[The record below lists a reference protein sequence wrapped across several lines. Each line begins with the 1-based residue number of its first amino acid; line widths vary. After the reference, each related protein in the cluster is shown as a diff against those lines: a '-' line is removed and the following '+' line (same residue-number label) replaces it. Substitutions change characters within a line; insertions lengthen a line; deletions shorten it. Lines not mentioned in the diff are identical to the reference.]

1 MWAYEI
7 FIPIAIVVGIGLVLG
22 LVLAVAAIILHVPVD
37 ERVEAVTEV
46 LPGANCGACGYSG
59 CSGYASA
66 LCEGCAENGLCAPG
80 GPEVVQKIS
89 ELLGGGAVTLVPK
102 VAMVHCNG
110 TPEHTSQ
117 KMDYKGIPSCA
128 AASMMSGGTQTCQY
142 GCLGFGD
149 CVNVCEYDAIH
160 IVNGVAV
167 VNPEKC
173 TACTM
178 CVKECPKNLIRLV
191 TLKEQ
196 AVVRCNSQDKG
207 NITNK
212 ACKVGCIACMKCVK
226 ACEYDAIKIENFRAI
241 IDPDKCT
248 ACGACVDVCPKDCIT
263 LYSSEPRRMQA

>member
-46 LPGANCGACGYSG
+46 LPS
-59 CSGYASA
+59 
-66 LCEGCAENGLCAPG
+66 AENGLCAPG

-149 CVNVCEYDAIH
+149 CVNVCKYDAIH

-196 AVVRCNSQDKG
+196 AAVRCNSQDKG

-241 IDPDKCT
+241 IDPDKFT
-248 ACGACVDVCPKDCIT
+248 ACGAFVDVCHKDCIT

>member
-66 LCEGCAENGLCAPG
+66 LCEGSAENGLCAPG

-149 CVNVCEYDAIH
+149 CVNVCE
-160 IVNGVAV
+160 
-167 VNPEKC
+167 
-173 TACTM
+173 
-178 CVKECPKNLIRLV
+178 
-191 TLKEQ
+191 
-196 AVVRCNSQDKG
+196 
-207 NITNK
+207 
-212 ACKVGCIACMKCVK
+212 
-226 ACEYDAIKIENFRAI
+226 
-241 IDPDKCT
+241 
-248 ACGACVDVCPKDCIT
+248 
-263 LYSSEPRRMQA
+263 

>member
-66 LCEGCAENGLCAPG
+66 LCARQCRKWSFAPRADRKLI
-80 GPEVVQKIS
+80 QKIS

-173 TACTM
+173 TGM
-178 CVKECPKNLIRLV
+178 YN
-191 TLKEQ
+191 
-196 AVVRCNSQDKG
+196 VR
-207 NITNK
+207 
-212 ACKVGCIACMKCVK
+212 
-226 ACEYDAIKIENFRAI
+226 
-241 IDPDKCT
+241 
-248 ACGACVDVCPKDCIT
+248 
-263 LYSSEPRRMQA
+263 

>member
-1 MWAYEI
+1 
-7 FIPIAIVVGIGLVLG
+7 
-22 LVLAVAAIILHVPVD
+22 
-37 ERVEAVTEV
+37 
-46 LPGANCGACGYSG
+46 
-59 CSGYASA
+59 
-66 LCEGCAENGLCAPG
+66 
-80 GPEVVQKIS
+80 
-89 ELLGGGAVTLVPK
+89 
-102 VAMVHCNG
+102 MVHCNG